1 MKAKAVLTASDRTIE
16 RVEEK
21 YLITK
26 HQKTVL
32 MKKISERL
40 EHDDFYKEQ
49 IISLYLDSDNY
60 DLAIKTLDRPNF
72 RLKVRVRSYDVPT
85 PSKRVFFEVKTK
97 LKTEKRKVGNKRRLV
112 LPLKDFYAYIN
123 KGQDLEELAKKASKG
138 DAQQCQV
145 ARELDYLVKVYDL
158 KPKILISSDRTAFKG
173 KFNED
178 FRLTFDENLRF
189 RTQKL
194 RLEKTGSWEKYFPN
208 TSDPKR
214 SIIMEV
220 KTMHAMPPWFVA
232 ELGELHIYPVRFSK
246 YGKIYQLI
254 KERNNNVQ

>member
-1 MKAKAVLTASDRTIE
+1 MKAKAVLTAFDRTIE

-26 HQKTVL
+26 QQKTVL
-32 MKKISERL
+32 MKLVSEKL

-49 IISLYLDSDNY
+49 VISLYLDSDNY

-85 PSKRVFFEVKTK
+85 LSKRVFFEVKTK
-97 LKTEKRKVGNKRRLV
+97 LKTDKKKVGNKRRLV

-123 KGQDLEELAKKASKG
+123 KGQDLEKLAKKASKG
-138 DAQQCQV
+138 DTQQCQV
-145 ARELDYLVKVYDL
+145 ARELDYLVKTYDL
-158 KPKILISSDRTAFKG
+158 KPKLLIVSDRTAFKG
-173 KFNED
+173 KYAED

-194 RLEKTGSWEKYFPN
+194 RLEKGGDGEKYFPN
-208 TSDPKR
+208 TPDSKR

-220 KTMHAMPPWFVA
+220 KTMQSMPPWFVA
-232 ELGELHIYPVRFSK
+232 ELSKLHIYPVRFSK

-254 KERNNNVQ
+254 NERNNNV